1 MELLK
6 RFLLTAIRKRFDKFA
21 SQPTKY
27 IFYRIIDVD
36 PSMEKYTLH
45 CINTRMVFCIK
56 LADMIAD
63 ENIIYRL
70 HPTQACYIGME
81 YAKIFKGQKSIP
93 MPNYPDAS
101 HSLSVPRGIYY
112 LCYQDRKN
120 NLCFMCYKTKKEFI
134 MDPRDIVLSE
144 ALIEG
149 FNTIQAFYIGFLA
162 GLKMHDAQE
171 GDRFQRHEKLR
182 RPYLWLVK

>member
-1 MELLK
+1 MDFLKKLLPTVIQ
-6 RFLLTAIRKRFDKFA
+6 RRLNKFA
-21 SQPTKY
+21 NCPTKY

-36 PSMEKYTLH
+36 PSMKKYKLQ
-45 CINTRMVFCIK
+45 CVNTRMIFHIN

-70 HPTQACYIGME
+70 HPIQACYIGME
-81 YAKIFKGQKSIP
+81 YAKKFTEKEPIP
-93 MPNYPDAS
+93 MPNYPDTN
-101 HSLSVPRGIYY
+101 HPLSIPLGIYY
-112 LCYQDRKN
+112 LCYQDRKH
-120 NLCFMCYKTKKEFI
+120 NLCFMNRKTKKEFI
-134 MDPRDIVLSE
+134 MDPRDIALSE

-162 GLKMHDAQE
+162 GLRMQDTREK
-171 GDRFQRHEKLR
+171 DRFQRYEKLR

>member
-6 RFLLTAIRKRFDKFA
+6 KFLPIIIRERLDKFTNR
-21 SQPTKY
+21 STKY

-45 CINTRMVFCIK
+45 CVNTRMVFCIN

-81 YAKIFKGQKSIP
+81 YAKIFKEQKSVP
-93 MPNYPDAS
+93 MPNYPDVNHPLCA
-101 HSLSVPRGIYY
+101 PRGVYY

-120 NLCFMCYKTKKEFI
+120 NLCFMRYKTKEEFI

-149 FNTIQAFYIGFLA
+149 FNTVQAFYIGFLA
-162 GLKMHDAQE
+162 GLKMHDVRA